1 MGKSEHTDIHYLP
14 EEKAQ
19 PQIKI
24 DAEALLDLLLRAELM
39 MTKVD
44 RIRYATP
51 AIVMIQ
57 DVIKE
62 LVLAYDFDDDREIH
76 LKRMC
81 ANIAVFI
88 SMMRIIGRRNAICQ
102 PCSFDCETPDSIKL
116 QIVEHLAKL
125 DEGATKWRKSIMRN
139 RGSRAR
145 RASSDEPAV
154 PQVIKE
160 TSLPEEGS

>member
-1 MGKSEHTDIHYLP
+1 MTMGKSEYTDIHYLP
-14 EEKAQ
+14 GEKAQ

-51 AIVMIQ
+51 AIVMLQ

-62 LVLAYDFDDDREIH
+62 IVLTYDFDDDREIH

-88 SMMRIIGRRNAICQ
+88 SISQAPHELRCYPRHGGAGKSAMVTLL
-102 PCSFDCETPDSIKL
+102 PL
-116 QIVEHLAKL
+116 Q
-125 DEGATKWRKSIMRN
+125 
-139 RGSRAR
+139 
-145 RASSDEPAV
+145 
-154 PQVIKE
+154 
-160 TSLPEEGS
+160 